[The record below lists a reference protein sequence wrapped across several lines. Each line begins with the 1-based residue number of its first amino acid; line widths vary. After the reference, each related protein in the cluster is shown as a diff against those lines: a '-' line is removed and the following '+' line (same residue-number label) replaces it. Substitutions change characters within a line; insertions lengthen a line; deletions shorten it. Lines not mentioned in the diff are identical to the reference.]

1 MIADVEQKRA
11 LLEQARLNLGY
22 TKIVA
27 PVSGEVNKT
36 VVVGMNVQE
45 GQQLLT
51 VVPLNEVWVTANFK
65 ETQLRDMRVGQKA
78 EIHADSS
85 GRTFKGHVDSIA
97 GATGPL
103 FSLLPPENATGN
115 YVKIVQRIPVK
126 IVLEPGENKDRG
138 LRPGMNVVPDV
149 YLQMSSAALTLDQD
163 VWRPKYNPWLI
174 AVVVAL
180 AAFMEVLDTSIA
192 NVALPYM
199 AGNLGASNDQSTW
212 VLTSYLVSNA
222 IILPISGWLA
232 GALGRKRFFMA
243 CLTVFTVS
251 SLLCGIA
258 PSLGFLLFF
267 RVLQGAG
274 GGGLQP
280 MAQAILADTFPPQQR
295 GLAFAL
301 YGITAIM
308 APTIGPTLGGWI
320 TFNYSW
326 RWIFFINLP
335 VGVVTWFLVRRFVE
349 DPPYLRKLKAAGVKL
364 DYIGIALLALGIGA
378 LQVLLD
384 KGQEDDWFGSHF
396 ITTLVVIATVCLIS
410 LVIWEWYQKA
420 PIIDV
425 RMFKNFN
432 FAGSSL
438 MMFTLGILLF
448 SSLVLMPQFLQT
460 LVGYTSELAG
470 LALSAGGLVLLIEMP
485 IMGQLTTKIQ
495 ARYLIAFGWLAL
507 SIAMFYSTKRIDLQI
522 SFSAATWLR
531 IAQVIGL
538 GFLFV
543 PITLVAYIGIAPEK
557 NNAVAGIINFM
568 RNMGSSVGT
577 SLVTTLIARRSQFHQ
592 GRLVQNVR
600 VDNPNFVN
608 AANGLAQ
615 HLAASGVG
623 KHEAQMTAYAR
634 IYQSLASPG
643 HKPGIYR
650 HLYGPLR
657 GSGDHVLSGFR
668 SEEK

>member
-1 MIADVEQKRA
+1 
-11 LLEQARLNLGY
+11 
-22 TKIVA
+22 
-27 PVSGEVNKT
+27 
-36 VVVGMNVQE
+36 
-45 GQQLLT
+45 
-51 VVPLNEVWVTANFK
+51 
-65 ETQLRDMRVGQKA
+65 
-78 EIHADSS
+78 
-85 GRTFKGHVDSIA
+85 
-97 GATGPL
+97 
-103 FSLLPPENATGN
+103 
-115 YVKIVQRIPVK
+115 
-126 IVLEPGENKDRG
+126 
-138 LRPGMNVVPDV
+138 
-149 YLQMSSAALTLDQD
+149 MSSATLTIDQD
-163 VWRPKYNPWLI
+163 IWRPKYNPWLI

-243 CLTVFTVS
+243 CLGVFTVS

-258 PSLGFLLFF
+258 PSLGLLLFF

-335 VGVVTWFLVRRFVE
+335 VGIITWFLVRRFVE
-349 DPPYLRKLKAAGVKL
+349 DPPYLARIKAAGVKL
-364 DYIGIALLALGIGA
+364 DYIGIALLTLGIGA

-384 KGQEDDWFGSHF
+384 KGQEDDWFGSRF
-396 ITTLVVIATVCLIS
+396 ITTLVVVSTISLIA
-410 LVIWEWYQKA
+410 LVIWEWFQKA

-425 RMFKNFN
+425 HMFKNFN
-432 FAGSSL
+432 FASSSL
-438 MMFTLGILLF
+438 MMFMLGISLF

-460 LVGYTSELAG
+460 LLGYTSELAG
-470 LALSAGGLVLLIEMP
+470 LALSAGGVVLLIEMP

-507 SIAMFYSTKRIDLQI
+507 SLAMYYSTKRIDLQI
-522 SFSAATWLR
+522 SFSAAVWLR
-531 IAQVIGL
+531 ITQVIGL

-557 NNAVAGIINFM
+557 NNAVAGIVNFM

-592 GRLVQNVR
+592 ARLVENAR
-600 VDNPNFVN
+600 PDNPNFQN
-608 AANGLAQ
+608 SADGLTQHFAQ
-615 HLAASGVG
+615 FGLSPHEAHARAYADIYQRVQSQAASLAYIDTFMVLAVG
-623 KHEAQMTAYAR
+623 AAIMFCLTFVLKKNEPGGGGAEAV
-634 IYQSLASPG
+634 G
-643 HKPGIYR
+643 
-650 HLYGPLR
+650 
-657 GSGDHVLSGFR
+657 
-668 SEEK
+668 

>member
-1 MIADVEQKRA
+1 
-11 LLEQARLNLGY
+11 
-22 TKIVA
+22 
-27 PVSGEVNKT
+27 
-36 VVVGMNVQE
+36 
-45 GQQLLT
+45 
-51 VVPLNEVWVTANFK
+51 
-65 ETQLRDMRVGQKA
+65 
-78 EIHADSS
+78 
-85 GRTFKGHVDSIA
+85 
-97 GATGPL
+97 
-103 FSLLPPENATGN
+103 
-115 YVKIVQRIPVK
+115 
-126 IVLEPGENKDRG
+126 
-138 LRPGMNVVPDV
+138 
-149 YLQMSSAALTLDQD
+149 MSSAAITLDEE
-163 VWRPKYNPWLI
+163 VWKPKYNPWLI

-180 AAFMEVLDTSIA
+180 GAFMEVLDTSIA

-232 GALGRKRFFMA
+232 TTLGRKRFFMA
-243 CLTVFTVS
+243 CLGVFTVS

-258 PSLGFLLFF
+258 PSLGFLLLF

-326 RWIFFINLP
+326 RWIFFINIP
-335 VGVVTWFLVRRFVE
+335 VGIITWFLVRRFVE
-349 DPPYLRKLKAAGVKL
+349 DPPYIAKLKAAGAKL
-364 DYIGIALLALGIGA
+364 DYIGISFLALGIGA
-378 LQVLLD
+378 LQILLD
-384 KGQEDDWFGSHF
+384 KGQEDDWFGSRF

-410 LVIWEWYQKA
+410 LVIWEFYQKA

-425 RMFKNFN
+425 RLFKSFN
-432 FAGSSL
+432 FAGASL
-438 MMFTLGILLF
+438 MMFMLGILLF

-460 LVGYTSELAG
+460 LVGYTSQLAG
-470 LALSAGGLVLLIEMP
+470 LALSAGGLVLLFEMP

-495 ARYLIAFGWLAL
+495 ARRLIAFGWGSL
-507 SIAMFYSTKRIDLQI
+507 SIAMFYSTTRIDLQI

-543 PITLVAYIGIAPEK
+543 PITLAAYVGIPAEK
-557 NNAVAGIINFM
+557 NNSVAGIINFM

-577 SLVTTLIARRSQFHQ
+577 SMVTTLIARRSQFHQ

-600 VDNPNFVN
+600 VDNPNLVN

-615 HLAASGVG
+615 QLATAGVG
-623 KHEAQMTAYAR
+623 RHEALPTAYAR
-634 IYQSLASPG
+634 IYQALQDQAATLAYIDTFMVLCVLAGIMFVLAFLLKKNDPG
-643 HKPGIYR
+643 G
-650 HLYGPLR
+650 G
-657 GSGDHVLSGFR
+657 GVHVV
-668 SEEK
+668 E

>member
-1 MIADVEQKRA
+1 M
-11 LLEQARLNLGY
+11 
-22 TKIVA
+22 
-27 PVSGEVNKT
+27 
-36 VVVGMNVQE
+36 
-45 GQQLLT
+45 
-51 VVPLNEVWVTANFK
+51 
-65 ETQLRDMRVGQKA
+65 
-78 EIHADSS
+78 
-85 GRTFKGHVDSIA
+85 
-97 GATGPL
+97 
-103 FSLLPPENATGN
+103 
-115 YVKIVQRIPVK
+115 
-126 IVLEPGENKDRG
+126 
-138 LRPGMNVVPDV
+138 
-149 YLQMSSAALTLDQD
+149 SAAAITLDQEA
-163 VWRPKYNPWLI
+163 WKPKYNPWLI
-174 AVVVAL
+174 AVVVAM

-232 GALGRKRFFMA
+232 ATLGRKRFFMS
-243 CLTVFTVS
+243 CLGVFTVS

-258 PSLGFLLFF
+258 PSLGFLLLF

-335 VGVVTWFLVRRFVE
+335 VGVFTWFLVRRFVE
-349 DPPYLRKLKAAGVKL
+349 DPPYLARLKAAGAKL
-364 DYIGIALLALGIGA
+364 DYIGIGFLALGIGA
-378 LQVLLD
+378 LQILLD

-396 ITTLVVIATVCLIS
+396 ITTLAVIATVCLIS
-410 LVIWEWYQKA
+410 LVIWEWYQDK

-425 RMFKNFN
+425 RMFKSFN
-432 FAGSSL
+432 FASSSL
-438 MMFTLGILLF
+438 MMFMLGIMLF

-495 ARYLIAFGWLAL
+495 ARYLIAFGWLSL
-507 SIAMFYSTKRIDLQI
+507 SIAMFYSTMRIDLQI

-543 PITLVAYIGIAPEK
+543 PITLVAYVGIAPEK
-557 NNAVAGIINFM
+557 NNSVAGIINFM

-577 SLVTTLIARRSQFHQ
+577 SMVTTLMARRSQFHQ
-592 GRLVQNVR
+592 ERLVQNVR
-600 VDNPNFVN
+600 VDNPNLVN
-608 AANGLAQ
+608 AANGLARK
-615 HLAASGVG
+615 LATAGVG
-623 KHEAQMTAYAR
+623 RHEALPTAYAR
-634 IYQSLASPG
+634 IYQSLQGQAATLAY
-643 HKPGIYR
+643 IDTFMV
-650 HLYGPLR
+650 LC
-657 GSGDHVLSGFR
+657 VLSGIMFFLAFLLKKNDPGGGPQIT
-668 SEEK
+668 E

>member
-1 MIADVEQKRA
+1 
-11 LLEQARLNLGY
+11 
-22 TKIVA
+22 
-27 PVSGEVNKT
+27 
-36 VVVGMNVQE
+36 
-45 GQQLLT
+45 
-51 VVPLNEVWVTANFK
+51 
-65 ETQLRDMRVGQKA
+65 
-78 EIHADSS
+78 
-85 GRTFKGHVDSIA
+85 
-97 GATGPL
+97 
-103 FSLLPPENATGN
+103 
-115 YVKIVQRIPVK
+115 
-126 IVLEPGENKDRG
+126 
-138 LRPGMNVVPDV
+138 
-149 YLQMSSAALTLDQD
+149 MSSAALTIEQD

-251 SLLCGIA
+251 SLLCGFA
-258 PSLGFLLFF
+258 PSLGFLLLF

-326 RWIFFINLP
+326 RWIFFINIP
-335 VGVVTWFLVRRFVE
+335 VGAVTWLLVRRFVE
-349 DPPYLRKLKAAGVKL
+349 DPPYLSRIKAAGVKL
-364 DYIGIALLALGIGA
+364 DYVGISLLALGIGA

-396 ITTLVVIATVCLIS
+396 ITTLVVVATVCLIS
-410 LVIWEWYQKA
+410 LVVWEWYHKA
-420 PIIDV
+420 PIIDMH
-425 RMFKNFN
+425 MFQSFN
-432 FAGSSL
+432 FASASL

-460 LVGYTSELAG
+460 LLGYTSELAG
-470 LALSAGGLVLLIEMP
+470 LALSAGGLVLLLEMP
-485 IMGQLTTKIQ
+485 LMGQLTTKIQ

-507 SIAMFYSTKRIDLQI
+507 SLAMYYSTKRIDLQI

-543 PITLVAYIGIAPEK
+543 PITLVAYIGISPEK
-557 NNAVAGIINFM
+557 NNAVAGIVNFM

-592 GRLVQNVR
+592 GRLVENAR
-600 VDNPNFVN
+600 VDNPNFIN
-608 AANGLAQ
+608 SANGLTQ
-615 HLAASGVG
+615 QLANSGLG
-623 KHEAQMTAYAR
+623 RHEAHLQAYAR
-634 IYQSLASPG
+634 IYQSLQAQAASLAYIDTFMVLAVGAAIMFFLSFLLAKNDPG
-643 HKPGIYR
+643 GGGVTI
-650 HLYGPLR
+650 
-657 GSGDHVLSGFR
+657 V
-668 SEEK
+668 E

>member
-1 MIADVEQKRA
+1 
-11 LLEQARLNLGY
+11 
-22 TKIVA
+22 
-27 PVSGEVNKT
+27 
-36 VVVGMNVQE
+36 
-45 GQQLLT
+45 
-51 VVPLNEVWVTANFK
+51 
-65 ETQLRDMRVGQKA
+65 
-78 EIHADSS
+78 
-85 GRTFKGHVDSIA
+85 
-97 GATGPL
+97 
-103 FSLLPPENATGN
+103 
-115 YVKIVQRIPVK
+115 
-126 IVLEPGENKDRG
+126 
-138 LRPGMNVVPDV
+138 
-149 YLQMSSAALTLDQD
+149 MSSAALTIEQEI
-163 VWRPKYNPWLI
+163 WRPKYNPWLI

-232 GALGRKRFFMA
+232 GAFGRKRFFMA
-243 CLTVFTVS
+243 CLTIFTVS
-251 SLLCGIA
+251 SLLCGVA
-258 PSLGFLLFF
+258 PSLGFLLLF
-267 RVLQGAG
+267 RVLQGVG

-335 VGVVTWFLVRRFVE
+335 VGLITWFLVRRFVE
-349 DPPYLRKLKAAGVKL
+349 DPPYLRKIKAAGVKL
-364 DYIGIALLALGIGA
+364 DYIGIALLTLGIGA
-378 LQVLLD
+378 LQILLD

-396 ITTLVVIATVCLIS
+396 ITTLVVVATVCLVS
-410 LVIWEWYQKA
+410 LVIWEWYQKT

-425 RMFKNFN
+425 RMFKSFN
-432 FAGSSL
+432 FASASL
-438 MMFTLGILLF
+438 MMFTLGIMLF

-460 LVGYTSELAG
+460 LLGYTSELAG
-470 LALSAGGLVLLIEMP
+470 FALSAGGLVLLIEMP
-485 IMGQLTTKIQ
+485 IMGQLTTKFQ

-531 IAQVIGL
+531 ITQVIGL

-543 PITLVAYIGIAPEK
+543 PITLVAYIGISPEK
-557 NNAVAGIINFM
+557 NNSVAGVINFM

-600 VDNPNFVN
+600 IDNSNFVN

-615 HLAASGVG
+615 RLATSGVG

-634 IYQSLASPG
+634 IYRSLQAQAASLAYIDTFMVLCVGAGIMFFLSFALKKNDPG
-643 HKPGIYR
+643 GG
-650 HLYGPLR
+650 GPK
-657 GSGDHVLSGFR
+657 VM
-668 SEEK
+668 E

>member
-1 MIADVEQKRA
+1 MAD
-11 LLEQARLNLGY
+11 N
-22 TKIVA
+22 
-27 PVSGEVNKT
+27 
-36 VVVGMNVQE
+36 
-45 GQQLLT
+45 
-51 VVPLNEVWVTANFK
+51 
-65 ETQLRDMRVGQKA
+65 
-78 EIHADSS
+78 
-85 GRTFKGHVDSIA
+85 
-97 GATGPL
+97 
-103 FSLLPPENATGN
+103 PE
-115 YVKIVQRIPVK
+115 
-126 IVLEPGENKDRG
+126 
-138 LRPGMNVVPDV
+138 
-149 YLQMSSAALTLDQD
+149 SSAAAPTSQTAGTVAATPSA
-163 VWRPKYNPWLI
+163 VWVPKFNPWLI
-174 AVVVAL
+174 AVVVAM

-192 NVALPYM
+192 NVALPYI

-222 IILPISGWLA
+222 IVLPISGWLA
-232 GALGRKRFFMA
+232 GTLGRKRFFMA
-243 CLTVFTVS
+243 CLSVFTVS
-251 SLLCGIA
+251 SLLCGVA
-258 PSLGFLLFF
+258 PSLGFLLLF

-280 MAQAILADTFPPQQR
+280 MAQAILEDTFPPQQR

-308 APTIGPTLGGWI
+308 APTIGPTLSGWI

-335 VGVVTWFLVRRFVE
+335 VGLLTWLLVRRFVE
-349 DPPYLRKLKAAGVKL
+349 DPPYLGRLKAAGVKL
-364 DYIGIALLALGIGA
+364 DYIGIALLTLGIGA

-384 KGQEDDWFGSHF
+384 RGQEDDWFGSHF
-396 ITTLVVIATVCLIS
+396 ITILVVIAAACLIS

-425 RMFKNFN
+425 RMFKSFN
-432 FAGSSL
+432 FASSSL
-438 MMFTLGILLF
+438 MMFMLGIMLF

-460 LVGYTSELAG
+460 LLGYTSELAG

-495 ARYLIAFGWLAL
+495 ARYLIAFGWLSL
-507 SIAMFYSTKRIDLQI
+507 SIAMLYSTRRIDLQI

-543 PITLVAYIGIAPEK
+543 PITLAAYIGIAPEK
-557 NNAVAGIINFM
+557 NNSVAGIVNFM

-577 SLVTTLIARRSQFHQ
+577 SMVTTLIARRSQFHQ
-592 GRLVQNVR
+592 ARLVGDAR
-600 VDNPNFVN
+600 VDNPNFAK

-615 HLAASGVG
+615 RLATSGVG

-634 IYQSLASPG
+634 IYQSLQSQAASLAYIDTFMVLAVGAAIMFCLAFVLKKNDPG
-643 HKPGIYR
+643 GGGVRIA
-650 HLYGPLR
+650 
-657 GSGDHVLSGFR
+657 
-668 SEEK
+668 E